1 VPPGD
6 LPTAL
11 EHFVLQKLR
20 SLDHLDALVAM
31 YREPTKWWTGE
42 MLAQSVGTSVGA
54 AERLL
59 DDLCS
64 ASLLKVRIT
73 SALMY
78 QYSPAS
84 EEMERL
90 VADLVDALR
99 HARVRIYTLI
109 TSRSSRALHEF
120 ADAFRFRSG
129 KRG

>member
-1 VPPGD
+1 MPGD

-90 VADLVDALR
+90 VVDLVDALR

-120 ADAFRFRSG
+120 ADAFRFRSRE
-129 KRG
+129 RG